1 MDYTRKT
8 IKLLFERNQKY
19 LNEILTD
26 LGIHVDLSKETP
38 DSIAIMVEYRNLT
51 ENSNHKSSIY
61 TCKCGSNN
69 VITREIQ
76 TRSADEG
83 STIIHMCQKCGHKY
97 LC

>member
-8 IKLLFERNQKY
+8 IKLLLERNPEY
-19 LNEILTD
+19 LNEILEN
-26 LGIHVDLSKETP
+26 LGIHVNLSKETP
-38 DSIAIMVEYRNLT
+38 DSIARMVDCQNRT
-51 ENSNHKSSIY
+51 ENFNHKSSIY

-83 STIIHMCQKCGHKY
+83 STIIHICQKCGHTY
-97 LC
+97 